1 MRSLLSKSKLV
12 QTLYKKY
19 KKIRNEKKLRDFI
32 AQASSLKLVF
42 GASGFFDKGWIPT
55 DIETLNILH
64 IKDWKKYFQPDSI
77 DAMLAEHVWE
87 HLTEEEALLGLQ
99 HCLQYLKTGGYL
111 RIVVPDGYHPDPNY
125 IESVKVN
132 GTGAGAE
139 DHKVLYTYKSLQSL
153 LETVGFRVKFLEY
166 FNENRDFQFVDW
178 NISDGTIR
186 RSKRID
192 PRNQDGSLSYT
203 SIIVDAYKK

>member
-1 MRSLLSKSKLV
+1 MRSLLKKSKLV

-19 KKIRNEKKLRDFI
+19 KNMKNKKNLRDAI

-42 GASGFFDKGWIPT
+42 RASGFFDKGWIPT
-55 DIETLNILH
+55 DIDTLNLLR
-64 IKDWKKYFQPDSI
+64 KNDWKKYFQPNSI
-77 DAMLAEHVWE
+77 DAMLAAHVWE
-87 HLTEEEALLGLQ
+87 HLTEEEALLGLE
-99 HCLQYLKTGGYL
+99 HCFTYLKSGGYL
-111 RIVVPDGYHPDPNY
+111 RIAVPDGYHPDPSY

-139 DHKVLYTYKSLQSL
+139 DHKVLYTYKSLQAL
-153 LETVGFRVKFLEY
+153 LETAGFSVKFLEY

-178 NISDGTIR
+178 DASDGTIR
-186 RSKRID
+186 RSKRFD
-192 PRNQDGSLSYT
+192 PRNRDGSLSYT